1 MQSKAAVFLH
11 WRPLYCALTT
21 IVMIHVS
28 KINERG
34 LEREL
39 FGQTTHEPGQS
50 VLFCHGVWF
59 GIPGF
64 GFVSKD
70 LDLGFGLVS

>member
-1 MQSKAAVFLH
+1 MQSEAAVFLH
-11 WRPLYCALTT
+11 LRPIYCALTT

-39 FGQTTHEPGQS
+39 FGQTTHEPG
-50 VLFCHGVWF
+50 
-59 GIPGF
+59 
-64 GFVSKD
+64 
-70 LDLGFGLVS
+70 

>member
-1 MQSKAAVFLH
+1 
-11 WRPLYCALTT
+11 
-21 IVMIHVS
+21 MIYVS

-50 VLFCHGVWF
+50 LLFVTE
-59 GIPGF
+59 
-64 GFVSKD
+64 
-70 LDLGFGLVS
+70 FGLVS